1 MMPLAKPN
9 SSYNIGDSEED
20 IRYQFKIVLLGD
32 GGSGKTALTNR
43 FCFNEFDS
51 DTKLTIGLSFNSF
64 SIPAIENGT
73 KIRIGL
79 SIWDFGGQERFTP
92 LLPQFITGANAALIV
107 HDLTRFVTLE
117 NLKRHWNSLLVSNAG
132 DIPKIMVGTKSD
144 LVDPNYSLEPKV
156 REEYKKILGVKTY
169 YDTSSKTGLNVD
181 LIFKELVKEILKV
194 PPYDKKNVEIIS

>member
-9 SSYNIGDSEED
+9 SSYDIEEPEED

-32 GGSGKTALTNR
+32 GGAGKTALTNR

-64 SIPAIENGT
+64 SIPAKEDGV

-92 LLPQFITGANAALIV
+92 LLPQFITGANGALIV

-117 NLKRHWNSLLVSNAG
+117 NLKRDWNHLLISNAG
-132 DIPKIMVGTKSD
+132 DVPRIMVGTKLD
-144 LVDPNYSLEPKV
+144 LIQPEYQTDPKV
-156 REEYKKILGVKTY
+156 LEDYRDILGAKAY
-169 YDTSSKTGLNVD
+169 YDTSSKTGFNID
-181 LIFKELVKEILKV
+181 IIFKELVKEILKV
-194 PPYDKKNVEIIS
+194 PPYDKKNVKII